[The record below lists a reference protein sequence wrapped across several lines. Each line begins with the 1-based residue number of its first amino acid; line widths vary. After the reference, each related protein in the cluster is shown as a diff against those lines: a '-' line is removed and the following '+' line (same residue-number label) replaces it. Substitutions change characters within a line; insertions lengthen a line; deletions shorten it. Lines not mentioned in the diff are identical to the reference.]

1 MSTVRLDGVLGTLNH
16 LLSAYLDEAAGGAGA
31 LALESV
37 TLDETACRIS
47 GRIRSTTGPD
57 RFLLRL
63 EVAPPQGDRQS
74 LRLVVEQWP
83 AHLPAPVETF
93 RPLLDKARLTLEL
106 DFGA

>member
-1 MSTVRLDGVLGTLNH
+1 MSVVRLDGVLGALNH
-16 LLSAYLDEAAGGAGA
+16 LIAAYLDEAADGGSA

-37 TLDETACRIS
+37 TLDETGCRIA
-47 GRIRSTTGPD
+47 GRIRSASHID

-63 EVAPPQGDRQS
+63 EVAPPQGDLQA
-74 LRLVVEQWP
+74 LRLSVEQWP

-93 RPLLDKARLTLEL
+93 RRLLDKARITVEL